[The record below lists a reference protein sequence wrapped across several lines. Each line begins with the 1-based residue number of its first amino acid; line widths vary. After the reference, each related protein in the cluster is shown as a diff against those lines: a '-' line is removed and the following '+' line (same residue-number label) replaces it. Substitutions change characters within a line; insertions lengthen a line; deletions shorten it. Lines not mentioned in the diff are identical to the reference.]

1 MTEDDNNDVAQFL
14 DTLRALHPSA
24 AVRLAAL
31 EEVCINEVG
40 SRRLVVRCTRLA
52 VLDALPLA
60 PGVH

>member
-1 MTEDDNNDVAQFL
+1 MTEDDNNDVVQFL
-14 DTLRALHPSA
+14 DTLRALHPS
-24 AVRLAAL
+24 
-31 EEVCINEVG
+31 VCINEVG